1 MNQQSRENTPRSISR
16 ITQNN
21 FTPQKSAPA
30 VRSSRQNQTVLVRSR
45 SQPCANEASF
55 FSPAMVC
62 TWANWKNRNKIPH
75 KMPTRIFQ
83 PTAACHMAKMA
94 VRFPVPQNVTS
105 RSRQKPNEFFFI
117 CIPLCS
123 DIFHVL
129 LQKTGPA
136 VLPSPVFSLF
146 INMVLFLE
154 NQS

>member
-1 MNQQSRENTPRSISR
+1 MGKLEEQEQDTA
-16 ITQNN
+16 QDADKN
-21 FTPQKSAPA
+21 F
-30 VRSSRQNQTVLVRSR
+30 
-45 SQPCANEASF
+45 
-55 FSPAMVC
+55 
-62 TWANWKNRNKIPH
+62 
-75 KMPTRIFQ
+75 PTDSG
-83 PTAACHMAKMA
+83 
-94 VRFPVPQNVTS
+94 VPVTQNVTS
-105 RSRQKPNEFFFI
+105 RSRRKPNEFFFI